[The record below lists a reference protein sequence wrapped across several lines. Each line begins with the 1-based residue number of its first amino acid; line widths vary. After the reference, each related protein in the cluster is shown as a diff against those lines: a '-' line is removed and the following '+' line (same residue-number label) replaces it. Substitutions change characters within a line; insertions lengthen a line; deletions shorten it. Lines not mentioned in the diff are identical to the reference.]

1 MTFYFV
7 EEYWM
12 YYLDGFKWT
21 ILLAFFAVI
30 LSIAWGICLA
40 LFRLSSI
47 KILSWFAVA
56 YINFI
61 RGTPLLVQI
70 YLIYY
75 GLSLNL
81 PDYLAAVLALTVH
94 SGAYIAEV
102 VRAGIQAVDKGQME
116 AARSLGMTHG
126 NAMRRIVVPQ
136 AIKNILPA
144 LCNEFIIIIK
154 NTSLMSVI
162 GISELMYNVDT
173 IRGNTYLAFEPLII
187 GAIIYFITTY
197 VLKHLIGI
205 LERRL
210 KASD

>member
-1 MTFYFV
+1 LTFYFV
-7 EEYWM
+7 EDYWM
-12 YYLDGFKWT
+12 YYLEGFKWT

-30 LSIAWGICLA
+30 ISIAWGITLA

-47 KILSWFAVA
+47 KVLSWFAIA

-81 PDYLAAVLALTVH
+81 PDYLAAVLALSVH

-173 IRGNTYLAFEPLII
+173 IRGNTYLAFEPLIV

>member
-1 MTFYFV
+1 
-7 EEYWM
+7 
-12 YYLDGFKWT
+12 
-21 ILLAFFAVI
+21 
-30 LSIAWGICLA
+30 
-40 LFRLSSI
+40 
-47 KILSWFAVA
+47 
-56 YINFI
+56 
-61 RGTPLLVQI
+61 
-70 YLIYY
+70 
-75 GLSLNL
+75 
-81 PDYLAAVLALTVH
+81 
-94 SGAYIAEV
+94 
-102 VRAGIQAVDKGQME
+102 ME

>member
-7 EEYWM
+7 EDYWM
-12 YYLDGFKWT
+12 YYLEGFKWT

-30 LSIAWGICLA
+30 ISIAWGITLA

-47 KILSWFAVA
+47 KVLSWFAVA

-81 PDYLAAVLALTVH
+81 PDYLAAVLALSVH

-173 IRGNTYLAFEPLII
+173 IRGNTYLAFEPLIV

>member
-7 EEYWM
+7 EDYWM
-12 YYLDGFKWT
+12 YYLEGFKWT

-30 LSIAWGICLA
+30 ISIAWGITLA

-47 KILSWFAVA
+47 KVLSWFAIA

-81 PDYLAAVLALTVH
+81 PDYLAAVLALSVH

>member
-1 MTFYFV
+1 LTFYFL
-7 EEYWM
+7 EDYYM
-12 YYLDGFKWT
+12 YYLEGFKWT
-21 ILLAFFAVI
+21 ILLAFFSVL
-30 LSIAWGICLA
+30 LSIVWGTSLA
-40 LFRLSSI
+40 LLRLSSY
-47 KILSWFAVA
+47 KILSWLAVA

-70 YLIYY
+70 YIIYY
-75 GLSLNL
+75 GLSLNM

-126 NAMRRIVVPQ
+126 NAMRRIIIPQ

-162 GISELMYNVDT
+162 GISELIYNVDT
-173 IRGNTYLAFEPLII
+173 IRGNTYLAFEPLIV
-187 GAIIYFITTY
+187 AAVIYFITTY
-197 VLKHLIGI
+197 ILKHLIGI

-210 KASD
+210 KLSD